1 VHAPALWW
9 FELRNALVVGERRGR
24 VTSDMTHVFL
34 GRLARMDIVIDR
46 SADEVVVLDLARA
59 HRLTVYDAA
68 CLGLALRGKSALA
81 TLDSALAKAARRAGV
96 ALVEAPA

>member
-1 VHAPALWW
+1 
-9 FELRNALVVGERRGR
+9 
-24 VTSDMTHVFL
+24 
-34 GRLARMDIVIDR
+34 MDIVIDR